1 MCLPGEHNLECVL
14 SVEACVDLVMVEHM
28 KTMKS
33 SVLSA
38 QEFFQL
44 AVNSLLELCTNCI
57 DGHRIVSIEGHL
69 LLTLDTGDK
78 VALNILQQNVGSLLN
93 SVEDGDTNKSS
104 SVCYLFS
111 FCRERSWFTQLVQKT
126 FI

>member
-1 MCLPGEHNLECVL
+1 MDLFCV
-14 SVEACVDLVMVEHM
+14 VLVKLEHM

-44 AVNSLLELCTNCI
+44 TVNSLLELCTHCI
-57 DGHRIVSIEGHL
+57 DGHRIVSIEGRL

-78 VALNILQQNVGSLLN
+78 VELNILQQDVSNFLK
-93 SVEDGDTNKSS
+93 SVKADDTDTSS
-104 SVCYLFS
+104 SVCLLLSVY
-111 FCRERSWFTQLVQKT
+111 R
-126 FI
+126 